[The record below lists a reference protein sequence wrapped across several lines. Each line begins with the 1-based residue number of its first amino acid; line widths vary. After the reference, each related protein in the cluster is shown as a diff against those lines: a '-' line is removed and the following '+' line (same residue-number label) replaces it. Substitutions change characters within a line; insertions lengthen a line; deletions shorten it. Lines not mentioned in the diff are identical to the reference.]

1 MSVTTTETVFAL
13 RAPGSGW
20 LATLIC
26 ALDEASR
33 DPDFDEYH
41 RRLLVQLLREGAPGA
56 AVVAAAHRRMA
67 EFESVLADGRDA
79 LPASPALP
87 SASAPPPA
95 RQRPS
100 LSLVGG
106 SL

>member
-1 MSVTTTETVFAL
+1 MSVTATETVFAL

-56 AVVAAAHRRMA
+56 AVVAAAHRRMT
-67 EFESVLADGRDA
+67 EFESVLADGSNA

-87 SASAPPPA
+87 STPSPA

-100 LSLVGG
+100 LSLVGS

>member
-1 MSVTTTETVFAL
+1 MSATATETVFAL

-33 DPDFDEYH
+33 DPDFDDYH
-41 RRLLVQLLREGAPGA
+41 RRLLVQLLREGTPAA

-67 EFESVLADGRDA
+67 EFESGLERDHEA
-79 LPASPALP
+79 LPETPALP
-87 SASAPPPA
+87 SVPPA

-100 LSLVGG
+100 LTLVG
-106 SL
+106 SSSC